1 MAPKLIRNIGA
12 NRLASS
18 HTYCSKEIWAVTSYF
33 NPCGYRS
40 RRLNYEIFR
49 SRLNLPLLAIEQQ
62 SVGGYDLRKGDAEIL
77 LQVPAGDVLWQK
89 ERLINLGVASLPQST
104 RFIVWMDCD
113 VVIPDPSWIE
123 RLREALDKVPVV
135 HCYSELVDLDKG
147 CLPES
152 ADHSLRP
159 AGFSVVRTAHQARA
173 SLGRQLTTTRARRRS
188 SPGGAWGARREVF
201 ERHGLYDAM
210 VLGGADRAFAYG
222 CFGLFGDMI
231 RLSSFG
237 DAQARHYLNWAQPLF
252 ADVQGQ
258 VGVLEG
264 QIYHL
269 WHGSM
274 DDRGYETRH
283 ETLRRMKFDPARD
296 IAIGAQ
302 GLWEWTEAASEELRQ
317 IAADHFKNRREDN

>member
-1 MAPKLIRNIGA
+1 MYN
-12 NRLASS
+12 SE
-18 HTYCSKEIWAVTSYF
+18 EIWAVTPYF

-40 RRLNYEIFR
+40 RRLNYELFR

-62 SVGGYDLRKGDAEIL
+62 SAQGYELRAEDAEIL

-89 ERLINLGVASLPQST
+89 ERLINLGVANLPRSA
-104 RFIVWMDCD
+104 RSIVWIDCD
-113 VVIPDPSWIE
+113 VVISNPCWIE
-123 RLREALDKVPVV
+123 CLREALDKVPVV

-152 ADHSLRP
+152 AECSLRP
-159 AGFSVVRTAHQARA
+159 SGFSVVRTAYKARG
-173 SLGRQLTTTRARRRS
+173 SLGKQLITTEARRRS

-201 ERHGLYDAM
+201 ARHGLYDAM
-210 VLGGADRAFAYG
+210 VLGGADRAFAYA

-237 DAQARHYLNWAQPLF
+237 DAQARHYLKWAQPLF
-252 ADVQGQ
+252 AEVQGQ
-258 VGVLEG
+258 VGVLKG

-283 ETLRRMKFDPARD
+283 ETLRRIKFDPARD
-296 IAIGAQ
+296 ITIGPQ
-302 GLWEWTEAASEELRQ
+302 GLWEWTAAASEELRRV
-317 IAADHFKNRREDN
+317 AANHFENRREDN